1 MNNVIQESSIINL
14 NSKFAVQNN
23 GTYNS
28 NVNFN
33 TNGLLLD
40 ENNILYSEI
49 QLLNASFPL
58 SMTNINEYNNTL
70 KYNYN
75 GTNFTVTINTGNY
88 NVNQLLNVLK
98 VYIYNLS
105 FTYNSLNGYL
115 SITSTNFLPFTLYA
129 SSSMA
134 NIIGIGS
141 SDILTSGFVTLP
153 YPVNL
158 LGIQQI
164 KICSIKLVTE
174 NEDFGGNTNLF
185 NVVYVNNKQ
194 NGIQNF
200 NFTHNRNII
209 RNREIN
215 NIDILLLDENNNYIN
230 FRNQNWQIT
239 IKLIKYRFLILANR
253 ISIYDYLTKHNKKE
267 ILDNEEFENNI

>member
-14 NSKFAVQNN
+14 NSKFAIQNN
-23 GTYNS
+23 QTYNS

-88 NVNQLLNVLK
+88 NINLLLSIWK
-98 VYIYNLS
+98 VYIYNLNFS
-105 FTYNSLNGYL
+105 YNSLTGCLTIN
-115 SITSTNFLPFTLYA
+115 STNNSPFTLYA
-129 SSSMA
+129 SSSIA
-134 NIIGIGS
+134 SVIGIGS
-141 SDILTSGFVTLP
+141 NDIFSQFSVTLP

-164 KICSIKLVTE
+164 KICSSKLVTE

-185 NVVYVNNKQ
+185 NIVYVNNKQ